1 MISIATRLK
10 ATQSALAMAL
20 GISWLLIPAGI
31 PVGESSPHLS
41 RLALLTAASLPWLL
55 TAGVLLRWSY
65 PYRLPGR
72 VLVITSTIV
81 SARFGMHQLGTYDV
95 SSIVDLGWRY
105 ELGQVPFRDFPLTL
119 PPAFSATVRICWS
132 LLGHNWA
139 SFVGGS
145 TAITICLVLFAWGAL
160 SRTEFDSARN
170 ETLVSLAVVIPHL
183 AIGHIWHSAMASQVA
198 VVTVLWLVAW
208 RFSPSRRSAAALG
221 LFLGLLLLSKPN
233 IAGPLTLVSGAWI
246 FLHWRSRHVLTLLI
260 SLVGSVGT
268 VLVIS
273 KSDPSRV
280 LTTTVEL
287 LSSRSRPTQLLPGG
301 LDGFS
306 KFFFVCTYALLF
318 AALVGSVGAVLHAL
332 VRKSQVARMTFL
344 LGLGCA
350 VASLVGMATNWD
362 IKSSDMPLAILAVL
376 LALWST
382 DSMGTGGPISKST
395 TVLASAVIVG
405 LTLMNLSV
413 GSTRWRMELAGPMT
427 QPEPT
432 ATLQGRVLGGVRAAP
447 ILQAVDQQLTQAL
460 AESDNRNVFLG
471 PRLEL
476 FYSRFALESPKGLP
490 LWWHD
495 GTAYAARDLKE
506 ISATFRS
513 AGFSRA
519 IFFKQDFTRFPPEIR
534 QIIDDQYEIDER
546 YSQLTI
552 FWAKTD

>member
-1 MISIATRLK
+1 MISLATRLK
-10 ATQSALAMAL
+10 TTRAALALVL
-20 GISWLLIPAGI
+20 GIILLLIPAGI

-41 RLALLTAASLPWLL
+41 RLTLLAAASLPWLL
-55 TAGVLLRWSY
+55 AAGVLLRWSH
-65 PYRLPGR
+65 PDRLPGR
-72 VLVITSTIV
+72 VLVITSTIA

-105 ELGQVPFRDFPLTL
+105 ELGQVPFHDFPLTL
-119 PPAFSATVRICWS
+119 PPTFSAAVRICWS
-132 LLGHNWA
+132 LLGHNWG

-145 TAITICLVLFAWGAL
+145 TVITICLVLCAWAAL

-170 ETLVSLAVVIPHL
+170 EVLVSLAIVIPHL
-183 AIGHIWHSAMASQVA
+183 AVGHIWHSALASQIA

-208 RFSPSRRSAAALG
+208 RFSPSRRSAVALG
-221 LFLGLLLLSKPN
+221 LFMGLLLLSKPN
-233 IAGPLTLVSGAWI
+233 IAGPLTLISGAWI
-246 FLHWRSRHVLTLLI
+246 FLHWRSRHLLTLLI
-260 SLVGSVGT
+260 SLVASVGT

-280 LTTTVEL
+280 LTTTIEL
-287 LSSRSRPTQLLPGG
+287 LSSRSRPTQLLPDG
-301 LDGFS
+301 LDNFS
-306 KFFFVCTYALLF
+306 KFFFVSTYALLL
-318 AALVGSVGAVLHAL
+318 AALVGSVGVVLHTL
-332 VRKSQVARMTFL
+332 VHKGHFARMTFL

-350 VASLVGMATNWD
+350 IASLAGMATNWD

-376 LALWST
+376 LVLWST
-382 DSMGTGGPISKST
+382 DSAGSGGPISKST
-395 TVLASAVIVG
+395 TALASAVIIG
-405 LTLMNLSV
+405 LTLFNLSV

-432 ATLQGRVLGGVRAAP
+432 AKLQGRVLGGVHAAP

-460 AESDNRNVFLG
+460 AESDDRNVFLG
-471 PRLEL
+471 PRLEI
-476 FYSRFALESPKGLP
+476 FYSRFSLESPKGLP

-495 GTAYAARDLKE
+495 GTSYTDRDLKG
-506 ISATFRS
+506 ITAAFRS

-534 QIIDDQYEIDER
+534 QIINDRYEIDER

-552 FWAKTD
+552 FWAKKD

>member
-1 MISIATRLK
+1 MISLATRLK
-10 ATQSALAMAL
+10 TTRAALALVL
-20 GISWLLIPAGI
+20 GIIFLLIPAGI

-41 RLALLTAASLPWLL
+41 RLALLAAASLPWLL
-55 TAGVLLRWSY
+55 AAGVLLRWSY
-65 PYRLPGR
+65 PDRLPGR
-72 VLVITSTIV
+72 VLIITSTIV

-132 LLGHNWA
+132 ILGHNWG

-145 TAITICLVLFAWGAL
+145 TVITICLVLCAWVAL

-170 ETLVSLAVVIPHL
+170 EVLVSLAIVIPHI
-183 AIGHIWHSAMASQVA
+183 AIGHIWHSAMASQIA

-208 RFSPSRRSAAALG
+208 RSSPSRRSATVLG

-233 IAGPLTLVSGAWI
+233 IAGPLTLISGAWI
-246 FLHWRSRHVLTLLI
+246 FLHWRSRHVLALLI
-260 SLVGSVGT
+260 SLVASVGT

-280 LTTTVEL
+280 LATTIEL
-287 LSSRSRPTQLLPGG
+287 LSSRSRPTQLLPDG
-301 LDGFS
+301 LDNFS
-306 KFFFVCTYALLF
+306 TFVFVSTYAMLL
-318 AALVGSVGAVLHAL
+318 AALIGSGGTVLHTL
-332 VRKSQVARMTFL
+332 VHKGHFARMTFL

-350 VASLVGMATNWD
+350 IASLAGMATNWD
-362 IKSSDMPLAILAVL
+362 TKSSDMPLAILAVL
-376 LALWST
+376 LVLWST
-382 DSMGTGGPISKST
+382 DSVGTGGPISKSR

-405 LTLMNLSV
+405 LTLLNLSV

-432 ATLQGRVLGGVRAAP
+432 ATLKRRVLGGVHAAP

-460 AESDNRNVFLG
+460 AESEDRNVFLG
-471 PRLEL
+471 PRLEI
-476 FYSRFALESPKGLP
+476 FYSRFSLESPKGLP

-495 GTAYAARDLKE
+495 GTSYTNRDLKG
-506 ISATFRS
+506 ITAAFRS

-534 QIIDDQYEIDER
+534 QIIDDHYEIDER

-552 FWAKTD
+552 FWAKKD